1 MIGRP
6 VRRVVALVPVL
17 GLMAV
22 AVGLG
27 GRAMVADVATG
38 PDQVVVRLVASAPIA
53 GSLPAAEGADRAADR
68 VRQAGPADAAPS
80 DAGSSDGAPSDA
92 GRSDAGPSSPASG
105 DVASPVTPPGTTG
118 SAATGAAARPPLA
131 AGSPS
136 ATIATHTAAVGMLA
150 PTTRRAPVTVSVP
163 AIGATGPV
171 TPIGVDDAGEIEVPA
186 DATTL
191 GWYRNGPSPGETGSA
206 VIVGHVDFHG
216 EWGTFGRLA
225 EVGLG
230 SPIAVTLDDGSQV
243 TFVVANVYRVPK
255 PELPT
260 AALFAH
266 DGPARLT
273 LITCGGAFDR
283 ASGHYVDNVVV
294 EAERA

>member
-38 PDQVVVRLVASAPIA
+38 PDRVVVRLVASAPIA
-53 GSLPAAEGADRAADR
+53 GSLPAAEGSDRAADR
-68 VRQAGPADAAPS
+68 VRQPKPADAGPS
-80 DAGSSDGAPSDA
+80 DAGPSDA
-92 GRSDAGPSSPASG
+92 APSSPASG
-105 DVASPVTPPGTTG
+105 DVASPVTPQGTTG
-118 SAATGAAARPPLA
+118 SAATGAAAPAPLA
-131 AGSPS
+131 TGSPS

-171 TPIGVDDAGEIEVPA
+171 TPISVDDAGEIEVPA

-206 VIVGHVDFHG
+206 VIVGHVDFRG

-260 AALFAH
+260 AALFSH